1 MIRSNKKL
9 IIIISILL
17 FVLITILLVI
27 LLYNK
32 IKSDKIKLAEKRK
45 EIYENA
51 VSYCNSL
58 YNDDLIKDNVTIKE
72 LDACLDKIKLVYNK
86 DSVLDIKNNLYR
98 AKEYINLNNKINT
111 YYKDNIVLSSIKEE
125 DINKIIEENNK
136 LDEKYK
142 EIMQNRIN
150 ELKSEYDN
158 INNAHNSVYNLF
170 SDYDN
175 NVVID
180 SVNKNIYNEVKA
192 LVDSLKQEDIKN
204 KLNEKL
210 SIVLTKVEE
219 KEAISREK
227 ERIRLEQLRLER
239 ERRAQEEAERQR
251 QINEAW
257 VKLNVPYI
265 SQNRNGVL
273 NGCEATSMLMAL
285 QYKGYLSG
293 MDLYTYASNMPK
305 SDNPNIGFY
314 LDIFGKEPKDIAHWI
329 APNPLVEYGIS
340 SSGNGNIS
348 NISGASIDDI
358 ASEIVNGNPVI
369 IYLTYAY
376 NSPVNWSNGVPRNLH
391 VQLIVGYNKIT
402 GDFIIYDPWTRT
414 SGQYEFTLSKSKVS
428 NLYSSVGS
436 MAIVVR

>member
-51 VSYCNSL
+51 VSYCNCL

-111 YYKDNIVLSSIKEE
+111 YYKDNIVISSIKED
-125 DINKIIEENNK
+125 DINKLNEESNK
-136 LDEKYK
+136 LDKKYK

-150 ELKSEYDN
+150 ELKSEYYN
-158 INNAHNSVYNLF
+158 INNAYNSVYNLF

-180 SVNKNIYNEVKA
+180 SVNRNIYNEVKA
-192 LVDSLKQEDIKN
+192 LVDSLKQEDIKS
-204 KLNEKL
+204 KSNEKL

-219 KEAISREK
+219 KEAIAR
-227 ERIRLEQLRLER
+227 
-239 ERRAQEEAERQR
+239 
-251 QINEAW
+251 
-257 VKLNVPYI
+257 
-265 SQNRNGVL
+265 
-273 NGCEATSMLMAL
+273 
-285 QYKGYLSG
+285 
-293 MDLYTYASNMPK
+293 
-305 SDNPNIGFY
+305 
-314 LDIFGKEPKDIAHWI
+314 
-329 APNPLVEYGIS
+329 
-340 SSGNGNIS
+340 
-348 NISGASIDDI
+348 
-358 ASEIVNGNPVI
+358 
-369 IYLTYAY
+369 
-376 NSPVNWSNGVPRNLH
+376 
-391 VQLIVGYNKIT
+391 
-402 GDFIIYDPWTRT
+402 
-414 SGQYEFTLSKSKVS
+414 
-428 NLYSSVGS
+428 
-436 MAIVVR
+436 